1 MISYLYE
8 GCANANANA
17 NAKPGNGIGQTPR
30 PRGSRNELCE
40 GDPNCKV
47 ARPTC
52 NFIRHTLTFFSR
64 CRSFPRANA
73 QKGEDSCKGK
83 AANAELDFYRNKSI
97 IFWPSVIHHLFR
109 GK

>member
-1 MISYLYE
+1 MQMQMQNLE
-8 GCANANANA
+8 MELD
-17 NAKPGNGIGQTPR
+17 KPLAQEE
-30 PRGSRNELCE
+30 SRNELCE